1 MLSDLS
7 LGRSEGL
14 IRITTSCT
22 NTCYVETEDSQER
35 YSMAKKVMIPLE
47 MVESIAWSEQLGSKL
62 KEIREKDKKLSRNK
76 LVNLIRDAGTS
87 ISPQHIQKLET
98 GFKAKSGENQIA
110 KSVGTK
116 TIKAI
121 LFALDYPLNKFL
133 SVKENYTDLK
143 P

>member
-1 MLSDLS
+1 
-7 LGRSEGL
+7 
-14 IRITTSCT
+14 
-22 NTCYVETEDSQER
+22 
-35 YSMAKKVMIPLE
+35 MAKKVMIPLE

-76 LVNLIRDAGTS
+76 LVNLIRDAGIS

-133 SVKENYTDLK
+133 SVKEN
-143 P
+143 

>member
-1 MLSDLS
+1 
-7 LGRSEGL
+7 
-14 IRITTSCT
+14 
-22 NTCYVETEDSQER
+22 
-35 YSMAKKVMIPLE
+35 MAKKVMIPLE
-47 MVESIAWSEQLGSKL
+47 MVDSIAWSEQLGSKL

-121 LFALDYPLNKFL
+121 LEALDYPLNKFL
-133 SVKENYTDLK
+133 SVKEN
-143 P
+143 